1 MSLGRYIQQGA
12 NIGASRLERK
22 MTTQAAQELER
33 DLQKILKKLKDIP
46 LKALSARE
54 RKKALRKASKP
65 LIAAARA
72 KAPVM
77 KSRRKATVT
86 LKSGEQ
92 ITYYPGN
99 LQMSIKEIALRK
111 AKSAVFVGPKVTKR
125 RKDGDEYGKT
135 SGKVDAYYAAMVE
148 YGTRNMPARP
158 YMRPAFQSSK
168 GEVMRIAEM
177 EVKKLVEAW
186 ARKNTVR

>member
-1 MSLGRYIQQGA
+1 MSRYIQQGA
-12 NIGASRLERK
+12 NIGASRGAQR
-22 MTTQAAQELER
+22 MTAQAARDLER
-33 DLQKILKKLKDIP
+33 DLQQVLKKLKEIP

-86 LKSGEQ
+86 LKSGERV
-92 ITYYPGN
+92 TYYPGN
-99 LQMSIKEIALRK
+99 LQLSIKEISFSK
-111 AKSAVFVGPKVTKR
+111 ARAAVFVGPKITKR
-125 RKDGDEYGKT
+125 RKGGDEYGKT

-148 YGTRNMPARP
+148 YGTRNMPAKP
-158 YMRPAFQSSK
+158 YMRPAFESSK
-168 GEVMRIAEM
+168 GEVMRIAEA
-177 EVKKLVEAW
+177 EVKKLLQAW
-186 ARKNTVR
+186 AAKNTVR